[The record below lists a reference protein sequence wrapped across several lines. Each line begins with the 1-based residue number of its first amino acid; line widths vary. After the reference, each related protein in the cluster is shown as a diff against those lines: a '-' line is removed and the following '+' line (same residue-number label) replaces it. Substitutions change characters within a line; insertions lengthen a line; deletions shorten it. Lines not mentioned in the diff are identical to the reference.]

1 MDRDVAEAARLW
13 QLAAAQGS
21 AQAQNNL
28 GVLYDHGCAVE
39 LNKCEAL
46 RLYRLSAA
54 QNYAEG
60 QYNLGVTYAQGCV
73 VPQDLNEAA
82 RLYRAAAAQH
92 LRIAEKALRCLGYDS

>member
-1 MDRDVAEAARLW
+1 
-13 QLAAAQGS
+13 
-21 AQAQNNL
+21 
-28 GVLYDHGCAVE
+28 
-39 LNKCEAL
+39 L

-60 QYNLGVTYAQGCV
+60 LYNLGVTYERGCV

-92 LRIAEKALRCLGYDS
+92 LSGAEKALRCLGYNS